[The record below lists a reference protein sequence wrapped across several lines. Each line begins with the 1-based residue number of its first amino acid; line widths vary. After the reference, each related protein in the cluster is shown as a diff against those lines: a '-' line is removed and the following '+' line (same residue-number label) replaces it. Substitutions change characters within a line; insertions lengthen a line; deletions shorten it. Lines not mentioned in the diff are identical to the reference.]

1 MSIKNV
7 AIVGAGGNSGK
18 YMTESLLAT
27 GKHTVTAITR
37 PNSTSV
43 LPEGVK
49 VAHVDYDNP
58 ASIVEALKGQDALII
73 TMGVT
78 APKDSQSKLI
88 QAAADANV
96 PWVLP
101 NAWSPDSTHE
111 GLRKDVG
118 IFEGQEA
125 IKNLIAKIGKSSYM
139 NVTTGFWYEWSV
151 SIAEAYGIDFAN
163 KKVTFFDDGETKI
176 TTTTWP
182 QVGRGVAALMSLPE
196 EELEKLK
203 NKTVFI
209 SSFTVSQKDMLDSV
223 LRVTGDKID
232 DWTVT
237 KEPAT
242 ERFKAGVE
250 AMMKGDR
257 MGFLRM
263 MYTRVFYPDGN
274 GDYETGRGT
283 SNALLGLPKED
294 LDEATKAAIKRAE
307 ENPFGYEPS
316 SRG

>member
-1 MSIKNV
+1 MSIKHV

-18 YMTESLLAT
+18 YMAESLLAT

-37 PNSTSV
+37 PDSKSV
-43 LPEGVK
+43 LPERVK
-49 VAHVDYDNP
+49 IAHVDYDNP
-58 ASIVEALKGQDALII
+58 ASMIEALKGQDALVI
-73 TMGVT
+73 TMGVM

-118 IFEGQEA
+118 LFEHQEV
-125 IKNLIAKIGKSSYM
+125 IKNFIAKIGKSSYM
-139 NVTTGFWYEWSV
+139 NISTGFWYEWSL
-151 SIAEAYGIDFAN
+151 SIPNAYGFDFA
-163 KKVTFFDDGETKI
+163 KKKATFFDDGDTNI
-176 TTTTWP
+176 STSTWP
-182 QVGRGVAALMSLPE
+182 QVGRAVAALMSLPG

-203 NKTVFI
+203 NKNVFI
-209 SSFTVSQKDMLDSV
+209 NSFTLSQKDMLNSV

-242 ERFKAGVE
+242 ERYKNGVE
-250 AMMKGDR
+250 GMMKGDQQ
-257 MGFLRM
+257 GFVKM

-274 GDYETGRGT
+274 GDFETGRGT
-283 SNALLGLPKED
+283 SNALLGLPEED
-294 LDEATKAAIKRAE
+294 LDEATRAAIKRAE
-307 ENPFGYEPS
+307 ANPFGYEA
-316 SRG
+316 